1 MLSMRCRT
9 VGGRVWLRRPL
20 SWKVVDSN
28 PVGYLK
34 YNHVK
39 GWCGPGRV
47 RSSSDFDSLDAPGSW
62 PLSQWQPC

>member
-1 MLSMRCRT
+1 MLSTRCRI